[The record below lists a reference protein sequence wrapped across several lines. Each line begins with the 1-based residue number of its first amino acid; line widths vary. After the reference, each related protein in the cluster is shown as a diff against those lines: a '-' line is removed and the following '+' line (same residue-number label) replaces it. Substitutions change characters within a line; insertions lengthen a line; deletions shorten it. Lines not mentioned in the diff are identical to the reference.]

1 MVTGNRRLNM
11 ETKKISQEFEGC
23 IDSVDL
29 EEKTFWATLFDVTK
43 PRYDLEETAEFDFS
57 VFNVN
62 DYKYIKEGY
71 LFDWVI
77 GEIVDQHNIPIR
89 SFSEF
94 SFQKRTRKEQ
104 ATGRKKLVKAKKEA
118 KRMVK
123 VIENLFD

>member
-1 MVTGNRRLNM
+1 M
-11 ETKKISQEFEGC
+11 ETKKTLQEFEGC

-29 EEKTFWATLFDVTK
+29 EKKTFWATLFDVTK

-57 VFNVN
+57 VFHVN
-62 DYKYIKEGY
+62 DYQYIKEGHI
-71 LFDWVI
+71 FDWLI
-77 GEIVDQHNIPIR
+77 GEIVDQHNNPIG

-104 ATGRKKLVKAKKEA
+104 AAWRKDLIKAKKEA

>member
-1 MVTGNRRLNM
+1 M
-11 ETKKISQEFEGC
+11 EHKQILQEFEGY

-29 EEKTFWATLFDVTK
+29 ENKTFWAKLFDITQ
-43 PRYDLEETAEFDFS
+43 PRYDIEEMAEFDFS
-57 VFNVN
+57 VFDVT
-62 DYKYIKEGY
+62 DYPNIKEGY

-77 GEIVDQHNIPIR
+77 GEIVDEHNIPIR
-89 SFSEF
+89 SFSEL

-104 ATGRKKLVKAKKEA
+104 AACRKNLVKAKKEA